1 MIGRVG
7 VCVWGKSSLKTKT
20 WIVIE
25 RNMGLTQNSRL
36 DRECFRLWTESSGP
50 ASRRILNPLRE
61 GIVDFIWA
69 PISWIFFER
78 GYRGFSI
85 RADIVVFYRSWY
97 HGFCGKS
104 SEWPSGQQC
113 RTLGGSTILS
123 QSLTSVNWLWRLVV
137 EHRRK
142 IHAINVDEIF
152 RSTHIYFTSQTH
164 SRNKCHWNIWAR
176 ILRSNTCQVWLNTTR
191 QIMKTEN
198 AVFFRKK
205 RYSEKKV

>member
-1 MIGRVG
+1 MNCDWEEHGADSEFTLGPWVLQALNRKQRA
-7 VCVWGKSSLKTKT
+7 GKSENFES
-20 WIVIE
+20 IE
-25 RNMGLTQNSRL
+25 RGYRGFHLSA
-36 DRECFRLWTESSGP
+36 D
-50 ASRRILNPLRE
+50 
-61 GIVDFIWA
+61 IVDFLWV
-69 PISWIFFER
+69 PISWISFER

-85 RADIVVFYRSWY
+85 RDDIVVFYRSWY